1 MTWKQISAY
10 GYDVSDDGQV
20 RNRVTQRILKATVNN
35 RGRRM
40 VSLRKDGNTHHFYV
54 HRLVAEAFIPNPD
67 DKSLVDH
74 IDRNPL
80 NNRVSNLRWCSSAE
94 NNRNAT
100 KRSNTSSSFKGVCW
114 DKSRQKWVTH
124 IKINYKLHS
133 LGRFSNEIHAA
144 LAYNHAARDLFGEF
158 ANLNTIPDDQ
168 WDIIIDEKD
177 VKWLN

>member
-1 MTWKQISAY
+1 MTWKKISAY

-20 RNRVTQRILKATVNN
+20 RSRRTQRILKPLPNTV
-35 RGRRM
+35 GRYQVR
-40 VSLRKDGNTHHFYV
+40 LRKDGNSHYYLV

-67 DKSLVDH
+67 DKSLIDH

-80 NNRVSNLRWCSSAE
+80 NNHVSNLRWCTPSE
-94 NNRNAT
+94 NNQNRT
-100 KRSNTSSSFKGVCW
+100 KRTDTTSSFKGVCW
-114 DKSRQKWVTH
+114 HKATQKWIAKISIDGKRKH
-124 IKINYKLHS
+124 IGLFND
-133 LGRFSNEIHAA
+133 EIHAA

>member
-10 GYDVSDDGQV
+10 EYDVSDDGQV
-20 RNRVTQRILKATVNN
+20 RNRRTQRILKPVTNN
-35 RGRRM
+35 VGRHQ
-40 VSLRKDGNTHHFYV
+40 VSLRKDGNTHQYLV

-67 DKSLVDH
+67 DKPLVDH

-100 KRSNTSSSFKGVCW
+100 KQTNTSSSFKGVSW
-114 DKSRQKWVTH
+114 DKPCQKWRSH
-124 IKINYKLHS
+124 IKIDGTNKYIGL
-133 LGRFSNEIHAA
+133 FSNEIHAA